1 MSNLSMIMDALM
13 ADIPPNVMSD
23 RGDEIWD
30 AHHRLKLALLEKLSG
45 HPDAQAMIERYREEP
60 DVYGPVLEEALLDTG
75 THEDPAV
82 TEVAGE
88 LLSLVAPLD
97 EETAGD
103 DLLNVPGTYG
113 TGDADTDH
121 V

>member
-1 MSNLSMIMDALM
+1 MSNLNLIMDALM
-13 ADIPPNVMSD
+13 ADIPPNVADD

-30 AHHRLKLALLEKLSG
+30 AYHNLQMALIEELSG
-45 HPDAQAMIERYREEP
+45 QPDVQTMIERYREEP
-60 DVYGPVLEEALLDTG
+60 DVYGPVLEEALLETDA
-75 THEDPAV
+75 HEDPAV
-82 TEVAGE
+82 AEMAGE

-97 EETAGD
+97 EATESD

-113 TGDADTDH
+113 TGDVGADH

>member
-1 MSNLSMIMDALM
+1 MSNLNMIMEALM
-13 ADIPPNVMSD
+13 ADIPPNVTSD

-30 AHHRLKLALLEKLSG
+30 AHHRLKLVLLEKLSG
-45 HPDAQAMIERYREEP
+45 HPDAQTMIERYSEEP
-60 DVYGPVLEEALLDTG
+60 DVYGPVLEEALLDAG
-75 THEDPAV
+75 AHEDPAV
-82 TEVAGE
+82 AEIAGE

-103 DLLNVPGTYG
+103 ELLNVPGTYG
-113 TGDADTDH
+113 TGDAGADH

>member
-1 MSNLSMIMDALM
+1 MSNLNMIMEALM
-13 ADIPPNVMSD
+13 ADIPPNVTSD

-30 AHHRLKLALLEKLSG
+30 AHHRLKLTLLERLSG
-45 HPDAQAMIERYREEP
+45 QPDVQTMIERYREEP
-60 DVYGPVLEEALLDTG
+60 DVYGPVLEEALLDAG
-75 THEDPAV
+75 AHEDPDV
-82 TEVAGE
+82 VEQAGE

-97 EETAGD
+97 EETEGD

-113 TGDADTDH
+113 TGDAGADH